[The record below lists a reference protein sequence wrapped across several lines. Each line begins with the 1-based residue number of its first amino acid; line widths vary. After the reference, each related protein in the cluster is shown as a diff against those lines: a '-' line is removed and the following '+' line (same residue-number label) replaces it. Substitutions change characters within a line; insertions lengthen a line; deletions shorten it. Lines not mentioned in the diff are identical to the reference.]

1 MVSCTNQVTNSL
13 STFITQESEQCAS
26 TTQSGETTPNGK
38 QTSVDGLSIVRQNLS
53 CQGISET
60 VQGTI
65 LQSWRSGTQKQYRV
79 YLSKWEL
86 YTSKWEIDPFHP
98 AVSQVLEFLQDLYD
112 MGLSYSAL
120 NTVILDSDATI
131 GTHPLVQRFMKGV
144 FQTRPAVP
152 RYTSTWDTSVVLSYL
167 KRFHPATDLTLQ
179 QLTHKLVMLCA
190 LVTGQRCQSL
200 HLMNLETMHMEKN
213 SYTFHIQQLV
223 KQSAP
228 GKVQPVLA
236 IPRFPSDASLC
247 VATVLDEYIRR
258 TTSLRGSEKQLFI
271 SFIRPHK
278 KVSKESISPW
288 IKNVMQAAGID
299 INF

>member
-1 MVSCTNQVTNSL
+1 
-13 STFITQESEQCAS
+13 
-26 TTQSGETTPNGK
+26 
-38 QTSVDGLSIVRQNLS
+38 
-53 CQGISET
+53 
-60 VQGTI
+60 
-65 LQSWRSGTQKQYRV
+65 
-79 YLSKWEL
+79 
-86 YTSKWEIDPFHP
+86 
-98 AVSQVLEFLQDLYD
+98 
-112 MGLSYSAL
+112 
-120 NTVILDSDATI
+120 
-131 GTHPLVQRFMKGV
+131 MKEV

-190 LVTGQRCQSL
+190 LVTGQHCQSL
-200 HLMNLETMHMEKN
+200 HLMNLETMHMENN
-213 SYTFHIQQLV
+213 SYTFDIQQLV

-228 GKVQPVLA
+228 SNVQPVLA

-258 TTSLRGSEKQLFI
+258 TTSLRGNEKQLFI

-278 KVSKESISPW
+278 KVSKESISRW

-299 INF
+299 TSIFKTHSTKSCQVPLNSILKVASWSTDCVFNKFYNKPVQSPNSAEFGKAILSASISEELC

>member
-1 MVSCTNQVTNSL
+1 
-13 STFITQESEQCAS
+13 
-26 TTQSGETTPNGK
+26 
-38 QTSVDGLSIVRQNLS
+38 
-53 CQGISET
+53 
-60 VQGTI
+60 
-65 LQSWRSGTQKQYRV
+65 
-79 YLSKWEL
+79 
-86 YTSKWEIDPFHP
+86 
-98 AVSQVLEFLQDLYD
+98 

-120 NTVILDSDATI
+120 NTARSALSSFIILDSDATI

-144 FQTRPAVP
+144 FQMRPAVP

-200 HLMNLETMHMEKN
+200 HLMNLETMHMENN
-213 SYTFHIQQLV
+213 SYTFHIQQLI

-258 TTSLRGSEKQLFI
+258 TTSLRGNEKQLFI

-278 KVSKESISPW
+278 KVSKESISRW

-299 INF
+299 KSIFKPHSTRSASTSKAKSCQVPLNSILKVASWSTDCVFNKFYNKPVQSPNSAEFGKAILSAPISEELC